1 MIKEILVNSEPFP
14 WEEGLTVSQVIE
26 RKRYIFKLLVVKI
39 DDEVIRII
47 REQHQKALKILKDN
61 EKKLHEI
68 AEYLLERETITG
80 EEFMEIFRRE
90 PAV

>member
-39 DDEVIRII
+39 DDEVIR
-47 REQHQKALKILKDN
+47 KPDWPTT
-61 EKKLHEI
+61 
-68 AEYLLERETITG
+68 TIPEG
-80 EEFMEIFRRE
+80 ANVQVIHLMSGG
-90 PAV
+90 